1 MNKESNEENSQL
13 ITTIERAEEELS
25 RVLEWIRS
33 GDSRLRFVLPLAITM
48 LGVISALIPSPSSW
62 TLLGGI
68 SASFAVF
75 FLGLSVVFC
84 AFSSFPRT
92 SGPLGSMIYFGGIIT
107 RDLKQFDSEFRSM
120 TNEQY
125 LTDLLNQIHRNAQI
139 AQAKFTWLQ
148 RSIACLFFSLVPWVV
163 GLYEFYSRSY

>member
-1 MNKESNEENSQL
+1 
-13 ITTIERAEEELS
+13 
-25 RVLEWIRS
+25 
-33 GDSRLRFVLPLAITM
+33 M

-92 SGPLGSMIYFGGIIT
+92 SGPLGSMIYFGGITT
-107 RDLKQFDSEFRSM
+107 RDLAQFNRDFCDM
-120 TNEQY
+120 TDEQY
-125 LTDLLNQIHRNAQI
+125 LTDLLNQIYRNAQI
-139 AQAKFTWLQ
+139 SQAKFAWLQ
-148 RSIACLFFSLVPWVV
+148 RSIACLFLSLAPWIV
-163 GLYEFYSRSY
+163 GLYEFYSRS

>member
-1 MNKESNEENSQL
+1 MNKDSNEANIQL
-13 ITTIERAEEELS
+13 NITIERAEAELS
-25 RVLEWIRS
+25 RILEWIRS
-33 GDSRLRFVLPLAITM
+33 ADSRLRFVLPLSIAM

-92 SGPLGSMIYFGGIIT
+92 SGPLGSLVYFGGITT
-107 RDLKQFDSEFRSM
+107 RDLAQFDRDFRDM

-125 LTDLLNQIHRNAQI
+125 LTDLLNQIHRNSQI

-148 RSIACLFFSLVPWVV
+148 RSIACLFFSLVPWIV
-163 GLYEFYSRSY
+163 GLYEFYSRS